1 MSSAAMNPP
10 TETAGGSDAAAAFA
24 AVHQL
29 CFADEAW
36 DREAF
41 ACLLALP
48 TSLVFVEYQEG
59 SLAGLLLCSFAAD
72 EAEVL
77 TCAVHPAWRRRGIA
91 STLLVRAMAAN
102 RQLGIRRI
110 FLEVAEDAPPAQALY
125 WRCGF
130 RAVGRRRQY
139 YQRAVGGRV
148 DAIVMRL
155 DL

>member
-1 MSSAAMNPP
+1 MSSNVA
-10 TETAGGSDAAAAFA
+10 EAAAGPDTAADFA

-29 CFADEAW
+29 CFADEPW

-41 ACLLALP
+41 AFLLALP
-48 TSLVFVEYQEG
+48 TSLACVEYRKG
-59 SLAGLLLCSFAAD
+59 SLAGFLLCRLAAD

-77 TCAVHPAWRRRGIA
+77 TCAIHPAWRRRGIA
-91 STLLVRAMAAN
+91 TTLLVRAMAAN

-110 FLEVAEDAPPAQALY
+110 FLEVAEDASPARALY
-125 WRCGF
+125 LRCGF

-139 YQRAVGGRV
+139 YHREVGGSV

>member
-1 MSSAAMNPP
+1 MSPDA
-10 TETAGGSDAAAAFA
+10 TAGAVGPDTAADFA

-29 CFADEAW
+29 CFADEPW

-48 TSLVFVEYQEG
+48 TSLACVEYQEG
-59 SLAGLLLCSFAAD
+59 SLAGFLLCRLATD

-77 TCAVHPAWRRRGIA
+77 TCAVHPVWRRRGIA
-91 STLLVRAMAAN
+91 GTLLVRAMAAN
-102 RQLGIRRI
+102 RQLGIRCI
-110 FLEVAEDAPPAQALY
+110 FLEVAEDAAPARALY
-125 WRCGF
+125 SRCGF
-130 RAVGRRRQY
+130 QAVGRRRQY
-139 YQRAVGGRV
+139 YQRAVGGSV